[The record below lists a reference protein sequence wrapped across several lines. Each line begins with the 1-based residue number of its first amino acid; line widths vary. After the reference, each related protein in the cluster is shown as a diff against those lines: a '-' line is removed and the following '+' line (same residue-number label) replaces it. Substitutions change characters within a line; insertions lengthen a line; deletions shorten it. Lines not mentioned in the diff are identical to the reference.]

1 VNTTEF
7 RRLTTEAATYVEQLD
22 ARERELA
29 LAAEQLSQDSAVQA
43 AFSQGSQ
50 HERDRIVSLI
60 DHQLALLQL
69 SGNNALVPLV
79 LRALRRQVRE
89 VEG

>member
-1 VNTTEF
+1 MNTHTTEF
-7 RRLTTEAATYVEQLD
+7 HRLTQEAVKYVEQLE

-29 LAAEQLSQDSAVQA
+29 IAAEQLSQDSAVQA

-50 HERDRIVSLI
+50 HERDRIISLI
-60 DHQLALLQL
+60 DQQLDLLQR
-69 SGNNALVPLV
+69 SGNNALV

>member
-1 VNTTEF
+1 MNTTEF
-7 RRLTTEAATYVEQLD
+7 KRLTTEATIYVEQLE

-29 LAAEQLSQDSAVQA
+29 LAAEEFSQDSAVQA

-69 SGNNALVPLV
+69 SGNNALV
-79 LRALRRQVRE
+79 LRALRRQVLE

>member
-1 VNTTEF
+1 MNTTEF

-69 SGNNALVPLV
+69 SGNNALV

-89 VEG
+89 VEDAA